1 MGSRFESFKT
11 RAEAVSAEVHRFTGK
26 EEALA
31 FVLGFL
37 KEAGVS
43 EAPQCGAVW
52 AAGTFLDETGKDA
65 LRAKM
70 PGLTFEVTKDGSA
83 VAKVGI
89 SQVDWAI
96 AGTGTLV
103 QDATGVDKR
112 LVSTL
117 PPIHLA
123 LVGTERILEDMG
135 SVLERLRPDQL
146 NYISFI
152 TGPSRTADIERVLT
166 IGVHG
171 PGRLIIVV
179 VDAFEKVM
187 A

>member
-1 MGSRFESFKT
+1 MSTTFEAFKT
-11 RAEAVSAEVHRFTGK
+11 KAEAVSAEVHRFTGK

-37 KEAGVS
+37 KDEGVS
-43 EAPQCGAVW
+43 TAPQCGAVW
-52 AAGTFLDETGKDA
+52 AADTFLDGVAKDD
-65 LRAKM
+65 LKVKV
-70 PGLTFEVTKDGSA
+70 PGISFDVTKDASA
-83 VAKVGI
+83 ASKVGI

-96 AGTGTLV
+96 SGTGTLV
-103 QDATGVDKR
+103 LDATAVVKR
-112 LVSTL
+112 LVSML
-117 PPIHLA
+117 PTIHIA
-123 LVGTERILEDMG
+123 IVGTDRIVGDMG
-135 SVLERLRPDQL
+135 TVLEQLRPEQL

-179 VDAFEKVM
+179 VDEFQKVT

>member
-1 MGSRFESFKT
+1 MSTTFEAFKT

-37 KEAGVS
+37 KDEGVS
-43 EAPQCGAVW
+43 DAPQCGAVW
-52 AAGTFLDETGKDA
+52 AADTFLDGVAKDD
-65 LRAKM
+65 LKVKV
-70 PGLTFEVTKDGSA
+70 PGMTFDVTKDASA
-83 VAKVGI
+83 ASKVGI

-103 QDATGVDKR
+103 QDAAAVDKR

-123 LVGTERILEDMG
+123 VIGTERILADMG
-135 SVLERLRPDQL
+135 SVFQRLHPGQS

-171 PGRLIIVV
+171 PGRLIIVA
-179 VDAFEKVM
+179 VDQLEQVNA
-187 A
+187 

>member
-1 MGSRFESFKT
+1 MYSNFEQFKA
-11 RAEAVSAEVHRFTGK
+11 RAQAVSAEVHRFPDSAQ
-26 EEALA
+26 ALA
-31 FVLGFL
+31 FIQAFL
-37 KEAGVS
+37 VEAGVS

-52 AAGTFLDETGKDA
+52 AAGTFLDGVGREA
-65 LRAKM
+65 LGSM
-70 PGLTFEVTKDGSA
+70 PGLTFEVTQASSA
-83 VAKVGI
+83 DAMVGI

-103 QDATGVDKR
+103 QDAAAVDKR

-123 LVGTERILEDMG
+123 VIGTERILADMG
-135 SVLERLRPDQL
+135 SVFQRLHPGQS

-171 PGRLIIVV
+171 PGRLIIVA
-179 VDAFEKVM
+179 VDQLEQVNA
-187 A
+187 